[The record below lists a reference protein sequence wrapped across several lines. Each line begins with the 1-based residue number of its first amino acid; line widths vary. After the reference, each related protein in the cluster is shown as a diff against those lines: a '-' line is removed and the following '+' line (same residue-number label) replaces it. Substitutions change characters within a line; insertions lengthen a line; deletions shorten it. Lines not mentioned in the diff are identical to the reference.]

1 MGRSVVEL
9 LNERETEIALRK
21 AEGATCAEIGEAL
34 GLTAGTVEQYWQI
47 AKEKTGLRTM
57 PLVVQVVIYSSQG
70 VRNT

>member
-9 LNERETEIALRK
+9 LNERETEITLRK
-21 AEGATCAEIGEAL
+21 AEGATCAEIGDAL
-34 GLTAGTVEQYWQI
+34 GLTAGTVEQYWKI

-70 VRNT
+70 ARNS